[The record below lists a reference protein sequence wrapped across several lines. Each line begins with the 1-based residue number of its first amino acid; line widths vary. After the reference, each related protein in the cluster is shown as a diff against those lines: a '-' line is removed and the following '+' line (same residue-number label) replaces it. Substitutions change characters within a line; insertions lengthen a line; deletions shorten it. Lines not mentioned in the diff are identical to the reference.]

1 MGLRR
6 KCREGWRRGSE
17 VHVGKDGIGAR
28 KDMRRKTEK
37 GLGRTCRKRT
47 EKGLG
52 RKCREGWRRGSE
64 GNVEKDEEGA
74 RKKM

>member
-1 MGLRR
+1 MEKGLGRTCR
-6 KCREGWRRGSE
+6 KVRKRGWEG
-17 VHVGKDGIGAR
+17 HVGKDGIGAR
-28 KDMRRKTEK
+28 KDMRRK
-37 GLGRTCRKRT
+37 T